1 MIEIIY
7 KDENVGTEEKSECT
21 LPKNIRQVGEPHGG
35 IRIYLEDFAYTYLMK
50 TASVN
55 PEKGKFCL
63 LLGGEKEKEG
73 QPVLFIRSAFWLDQ
87 MEVDGEHIQ
96 LGDSEWSAAAGIME
110 KSFPDQEILGWSLM
124 LGGCGLEPS
133 PLMTKIH
140 LNHFSGS
147 NRVFF
152 FIDPAEKEEAFFLY
166 DNNALMRQGGYYIY
180 YEENKAMQEYMIA
193 HNPLMEGR
201 VGEPED
207 RAVQDF
213 RRAVERR
220 QHSPVKLV
228 GQIVRVAAAACFVF
242 AVAAAVRYM
251 GRNPDRRTAQAVVS
265 QAEET
270 GGGFEASERLY
281 SQFALPS
288 GEDGAA
294 GEEAP
299 DPAAAGGSGEGVSSA
314 QTAEDPAAPANAPAA
329 SSGGDPAGADDGASA
344 TQETAAA
351 GTGDVPDSAGASET
365 ADPAAQDGGQQ
376 QETAAGAGAQDS
388 ASENDGTA
396 GEAGSAEADAE
407 TQKPE
412 SGSAQDT
419 AAAAGDTAAASGTG
433 AYAAYR
439 VQKGDTITSIVKR
452 YYGSLAKIGEICAL
466 NHLESEDLI
475 YEGQV
480 ILLP

>member
-21 LPKNIRQVGEPHGG
+21 LPKNIRQVGEQHGG

-55 PEKGKFCL
+55 PEKGKLCL
-63 LLGGEKEKEG
+63 LLGREKEKEG

-96 LGDSEWSAAAGIME
+96 LRDSEWNAAAGIME
-110 KSFPDQEILGWSLM
+110 KNFPDQEILGWSLM

-133 PLMTKIH
+133 PLMTKTH
-140 LNHFSGS
+140 LNHFSGT

-166 DNNALMRQGGYYIY
+166 DNNALMRQDGYYIY

-213 RRAVERR
+213 RQAVERR
-220 QHSPVKLV
+220 QHSSVKLV

-242 AVAAAVRYM
+242 AVAAVVRYVS
-251 GRNPDRRTAQAVVS
+251 RNPDRRAAQTVVS
-265 QAEET
+265 ATKET
-270 GGGFEASERLY
+270 GAGFETSERLY
-281 SQFALPS
+281 SQLGLLSQADGTSSDAMSAPTSAGNS
-288 GEDGAA
+288 GADMPDAQTGGQEAAPNGTEASSDGESAGVQKDGAA
-294 GEEAP
+294 
-299 DPAAAGGSGEGVSSA
+299 AAAGNPAETEIPDSTAANAGVSDS
-314 QTAEDPAAPANAPAA
+314 T
-329 SSGGDPAGADDGASA
+329 
-344 TQETAAA
+344 
-351 GTGDVPDSAGASET
+351 GT
-365 ADPAAQDGGQQ
+365 
-376 QETAAGAGAQDS
+376 
-388 ASENDGTA
+388 
-396 GEAGSAEADAE
+396 
-407 TQKPE
+407 PE
-412 SGSAQDT
+412 SGAADASGGETQPDT
-419 AAAAGDTAAASGTG
+419 AAANAGADGTEASAGNRASDAAETGSEDTAAASGKG

-439 VQKGDTITSIVKR
+439 VQKGDTITSIATH
-452 YYGSLAKIGEICAL
+452 YYGNLAKISEICAL

>member
-7 KDENVGTEEKSECT
+7 KDENVGTEEKSEST
-21 LPKNIRQVGEPHGG
+21 LPKNIRQVGEQHGG

-55 PEKGKFCL
+55 PEKGKLCL
-63 LLGGEKEKEG
+63 LLGGEKEKDG

-87 MEVDGEHIQ
+87 MEVDGEHIRLQ
-96 LGDSEWSAAAGIME
+96 DTEWSAAAGVME
-110 KSFPDQEILGWSLM
+110 KSFPGQEILGWSLM

-133 PLMTKIH
+133 PLMTKTH
-140 LNHFSGS
+140 LNHFSGA

-166 DNNALMRQGGYYIY
+166 DNNALTRQGGYYIY
-180 YEENKAMQEYMIA
+180 YEENKPMQEYMIA
-193 HNPLMEGR
+193 HNPAVEGR

-213 RRAVERR
+213 RKAVERR
-220 QHSPVKLV
+220 RHSSVKLV

-242 AVAAAVRYM
+242 AVAAVVRYVS
-251 GRNPDRRTAQAVVS
+251 RNPDRRTAQTVVS
-265 QAEET
+265 ATKET
-270 GGGFEASERLY
+270 GAGFETDEKLY
-281 SQFALPS
+281 SQPGLPS
-288 GEDGAA
+288 QAGGPSDDSLSGTTAVDESGMSAARA
-294 GEEAP
+294 GEGQTAAPAGAKTPENQSGTDAGNSSSAEAP
-299 DPAAAGGSGEGVSSA
+299 DSTAANAGVSDS
-314 QTAEDPAAPANAPAA
+314 TGTPG
-329 SSGGDPAGADDGASA
+329 SASA
-344 TQETAAA
+344 DTPGGEQDATA
-351 GTGDVPDSAGASET
+351 TG
-365 ADPAAQDGGQQ
+365 
-376 QETAAGAGAQDS
+376 AGAGAAE
-388 ASENDGTA
+388 AS
-396 GEAGSAEADAE
+396 GSAEDNAGGKEGADA
-407 TQKPE
+407 
-412 SGSAQDT
+412 SNGSQTADAAADDT
-419 AAAAGDTAAASGTG
+419 ADVSGKG

-439 VQKGDTITSIVKR
+439 VQKGDTITSIVNR